1 MMTPLFCLS
10 ALRWING
17 ALSMKTVL
25 QAALVIFAL
34 GMIAGCDQ
42 IGVGGSGVAILD
54 LSAVAKA
61 TGQDEAIRQQAE
73 AARAELGAQLQQLAT
88 NLEAQLAE
96 EREKVGV
103 PPSEADV
110 QRLQEMTAQARQ
122 QINDAQ
128 TLAQN
133 QAGQFENTLVTEFRA
148 KIDPLAEKIAR
159 QRGASAV
166 LAADSYLFWFDPETD
181 ITDEVIAA
189 WRALP
194 ADEAVADAETQ
205 AELEAV
211 EEELAEVEEEI
222 AELKEAIEET
232 ALPAAE

>member
-1 MMTPLFCLS
+1 
-10 ALRWING
+10 
-17 ALSMKTVL
+17 MKTVL
-25 QAALVIFAL
+25 QAALVICSL

-42 IGVGGSGVAILD
+42 IGAGGSGVAILD

-88 NLEAQLAE
+88 NLEQQLAE

-103 PPSEADV
+103 PPSEAGV

-133 QAGQFENTLVTEFRA
+133 QAAQFESTLVTEFRA
-148 KIDPLAEKIAR
+148 KVDPLAESIAR
-159 QRGASAV
+159 QRGATAV
-166 LAADSYLFWFDPETD
+166 LAADSYLFWFDPEID

-194 ADEAVADAETQ
+194 ADVAATDAE

-232 ALPAAE
+232 ELPAAE

>member
-1 MMTPLFCLS
+1 
-10 ALRWING
+10 
-17 ALSMKTVL
+17 MKTVL
-25 QAALVIFAL
+25 QAALVICSL

-42 IGVGGSGVAILD
+42 IGAGGSGVAILD

-88 NLEAQLAE
+88 NLEQQLAE

-103 PPSEADV
+103 PPSEAGV

-133 QAGQFENTLVTEFRA
+133 QAAQFESTLVTEFRA
-148 KIDPLAEKIAR
+148 KIDPLAESIAR
-159 QRGASAV
+159 QRGATAV
-166 LAADSYLFWFDPETD
+166 LAADAYLFWFDPEID

-194 ADEAVADAETQ
+194 ADVAATDAE

-232 ALPAAE
+232 ELPAAE